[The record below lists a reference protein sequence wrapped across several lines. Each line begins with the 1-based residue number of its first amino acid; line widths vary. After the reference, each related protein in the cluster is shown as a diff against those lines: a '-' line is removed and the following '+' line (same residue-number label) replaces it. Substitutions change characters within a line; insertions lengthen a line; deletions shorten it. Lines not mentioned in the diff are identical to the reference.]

1 MGKFFVR
8 ITIII
13 VAIYMILGYTLAQW
27 LGINIHENWYI
38 SLLELIVV
46 IYCYSEGKYHCKYI
60 KWLALALLLSD
71 TLTRLDYSFNFLS
84 SDAANIIP
92 INIFA
97 ISICIMFCQA
107 IRHFYQVSRLKRLKN
122 GRE

>member
-13 VAIYMILGYTLAQW
+13 VAIYMILGYSLAQW
-27 LGINIHENWYI
+27 FGINIHENWYI

-84 SDAANIIP
+84 CDAANLIP

-97 ISICIMFCQA
+97 TSICVMFCQA

-122 GRE
+122 GRD

>member
-13 VAIYMILGYTLAQW
+13 VAIYMILGYAIAQW
-27 LGINIHENWYI
+27 CGTNIHENWYI
-38 SLLELIVV
+38 SLFELIVV
-46 IYCYSEGKYHCKYI
+46 VYCYSEGKYHCKYI

-84 SDAANIIP
+84 SDAANLIP
-92 INIFA
+92 ISIFA
-97 ISICIMFCQA
+97 MSICIMIYQA
-107 IRHFYQVSRLKRLKN
+107 IRHFYKVSRLKRLNN